1 MKYKIFSLI
10 MSVSIFLS
18 FLCGCG
24 DTATLVAEENESSIS
39 ETLYYVAEF
48 YDNYGC
54 NWMTVPGKRFDIK
67 PNRVKEYAYNS
78 NGTWGSSW
86 TTSSVISVDID
97 GNNIETCGSTVIFYD
112 CRLEKLDTAELTVD
126 YSNIEEANGAFQMT
140 VPPDLD
146 FKNYWN
152 LTWWYK
158 TKMQSNTDTAERVVI
173 IQSQNG
179 DPICMFKVNEVS
191 WELCANLPKTTEI
204 MIDGMP
210 VYIHRANFSIVDLAI
225 FE

>member
-1 MKYKIFSLI
+1 MKKRIFSLI
-10 MSVSIFLS
+10 AAMVMLFV
-18 FLCGCG
+18 FLCGCNA
-24 DTATLVAEENESSIS
+24 DTVTVTASENSDSSAE
-39 ETLYYVAEF
+39 TPYYIADF

-54 NWMTVPGKRFDIK
+54 NWLTVPGKRFDIK
-67 PNRVKEYAYNS
+67 PNKVKEYAYDS
-78 NGTWGSSW
+78 NGTWEASW

-112 CRLEKLDTAELTVD
+112 CRLEKMDATELIIDTDNLED
-126 YSNIEEANGAFQMT
+126 NNSYSVSTPANHS
-140 VPPDLD
+140 
-146 FKNYWN
+146 FKDYWN
-152 LTWWYK
+152 LTWWYNYRI
-158 TKMQSNTDTAERVVI
+158 QSNKDVCARAVI

-179 DPICMFKVNEVS
+179 DPICMFKGNEVS

-204 MIDGMP
+204 LIDGMP